1 MMKKGLF
8 ALVLLGGLV
17 SCSKE
22 YTCTCDYYTDGILE
36 NSDNVKISED
46 NKKSADDKCTEMS
59 DEYTTNVNGT
69 STNYKIE
76 CSL

>member
-1 MMKKGLF
+1 MKKGLF
-8 ALVLLGGLV
+8 ALMLLVGLV

-46 NKKSADDKCTEMS
+46 NKKDADEKCNAMS
-59 DEYTTNVNGT
+59 NQYSTNVDGT
-69 STNYKIE
+69 TTDYKIE

>member
-1 MMKKGLF
+1 MKKGF
-8 ALVLLGGLV
+8 VALLLLGGLV

-22 YTCTCDYYTDGILE
+22 YTCTCDYYTDGILQ

-46 NKKSADDKCTEMS
+46 NKNWAADKCTAMS

-69 STNYKIE
+69 PTHYKTE
-76 CSL
+76 CAL